1 MRLEL
6 DDPRLMDYVLGE
18 LEDGEALTV
27 AAALEQEENKAA
39 RELVEELRG
48 VTEMTRRILH
58 EDDGEIALS
67 DEQRA
72 AIVGTVG
79 VPENVVPFRNR
90 FDWVLKGVAV
100 VLVLGTIPAILGY
113 NTLGS
118 NSRAPKI
125 FQTQLVQGEAASNKS
140 TSAER
145 LPAGSYIE
153 PEHVVPQHI
162 GGLGGAMPVPPAG
175 QAPVPIVTDKGTV
188 YSNGFPGVTNG
199 ETSATAPSQ
208 SVAPTSGLQNVE
220 VEGSVR
226 VRRNFYDT
234 SDFTDEASRP
244 TTMDRNNWGDA
255 SAKGD
260 DLYQSHIGSDKL
272 ASEEKSKDA
281 TAADES
287 WDEIRVGN
295 LSGQATVGGAK
306 VEEPFVEARNR
317 LEMKANLHEGLSLT
331 YENGSERPDQ
341 SASKPAE
348 EQWAEYNVGNLTGQS
363 ELPAT
368 TPPVPALESESR
380 LGVPPNNSPWQWGSP
395 EGKPTEIVGGP
406 GTETYVK
413 VAGVKPFVAVKDE
426 PLSTF
431 SIDVD
436 TAAYSNVR
444 RFLSQGQLPPAD
456 AVRIE
461 EMVNYF
467 TYSYPQPTDGRPFA
481 VAVNGAPAPWAPERQ
496 LVRIGVKG
504 KEVPASERP
513 PANLVFLLDV
523 SGSMGDANKLPLVKE
538 SMKTLLSQLR
548 PNDRVGIVT
557 YAGDARL
564 VLGSTTCSEGGAI
577 VSAIESLQSGGS
589 TNGGGGIQMA
599 YDLAQSNF
607 IREGINRVIL
617 ATDGDFNVGT
627 TAHGDLMGMIEARA
641 KSGVFLTTLGFGMG
655 NLKDSTLE
663 QLADRGNGNYA
674 YIDNHAEAR
683 KALVDQL
690 SGTLQT
696 IAKDVKIQVEFN
708 PAKVSHYRLLGYEN
722 RALAAQDFNDDTKD
736 AGEIGAG
743 HTVTALYE
751 IIPVGA
757 SPVTGVDALKYQS
770 TTPGGIVVP
779 SDAVAPSVDPLKY
792 QNGAAPQVPESP
804 TPPVKGEERIAPEP
818 LPLPAGEWLT
828 VKMRY
833 KQPEGNESTKIDVPL
848 LAMNGDL
855 READPDFRFASA
867 VAAFGQVL
875 RNSGYRHP
883 SNFDRIIELAR
894 GAANGD
900 TDREA
905 FVDLV
910 ITAKTLSAQNR

>member
-27 AAALEQEENKAA
+27 AAALEQEENKEA

-58 EDDGEIALS
+58 EEEPGVALS

-79 VPENVVPFRNR
+79 VPENVVPFRKKLLNL
-90 FDWVLKGVAV
+90 VAGVAALALFAAATAFFV
-100 VLVLGTIPAILGY
+100 PTYGGDSGNWLANRLAPALD
-113 NTLGS
+113 S
-118 NSRAPKI
+118 APL
-125 FQTQLVQGEAASNKS
+125 TEGEY
-140 TSAER
+140 TSASSSGLHKR
-145 LPAGSYIE
+145 YIE
-153 PEHVVPQHI
+153 PEHMLPQHAEADVD
-162 GGLGGAMPVPPAG
+162 GDGLQGSPPA
-175 QAPVPIVTDKGTV
+175 
-188 YSNGFPGVTNG
+188 S
-199 ETSATAPSQ
+199 TSTR
-208 SVAPTSGLQNVE
+208 GLSNVE
-220 VEGSVR
+220 IDGSMR
-226 VRRNFYDT
+226 IRGNWYDF
-234 SDFTDEASRP
+234 D
-244 TTMDRNNWGDA
+244 NDA
-255 SAKGD
+255 STPTEDPA
-260 DLYQSHIGSDKL
+260 I
-272 ASEEKSKDA
+272 
-281 TAADES
+281 
-287 WDEIRVGN
+287 
-295 LSGQATVGGAK
+295 
-306 VEEPFVEARNR
+306 VEARNR
-317 LEMKANLHEGLSLT
+317 LEMKANPRDGLSLT
-331 YENGSERPDQ
+331 DETGSERPDQ
-341 SASKPAE
+341 SAPNPGLGKNKPQESPKPEPKPAE
-348 EQWAEYNVGNLTGQS
+348 EQWAEYNVGNLTGQT
-363 ELPAT
+363 ELPTIVASDHE
-368 TPPVPALESESR
+368 PEGVRS
-380 LGVPPNNSPWQWGSP
+380 LGEPPNNNLWQWNSP
-395 EGKPTEIVGGP
+395 TDKPTEIVGGP

-413 VAGVKPFVAVKDE
+413 VAGVKPFVAVRDE

-461 EMVNYF
+461 EMINYF
-467 TYSYPQPTDGRPFA
+467 AYSYPQPTDGRPFA
-481 VAVNGAPAPWAPERQ
+481 VAVHGAPAPWAPERQ

-564 VLGSTTCSEGGAI
+564 VLGSTPCSEGAAI

-607 IREGINRVIL
+607 IKEGINRVVM

-627 TAHGDLMGMIEARA
+627 TEHGDLMGMIEARA

-663 QLADRGNGNYA
+663 QLANRGNGNYA

-722 RALAAQDFNDDTKD
+722 RALANQDFNDDTKD

-751 IIPVGA
+751 IIPAGVR
-757 SPVTGVDALKYQS
+757 PMTGVDALKYQS
-770 TTPGGIVVP
+770 TTPGDVP
-779 SDAVAPSVDPLKY
+779 VDVQPGVPSVDALKY
-792 QNGAAPQVPESP
+792 QSGVPAPGVDVVEPAKP
-804 TPPVKGEERIAPEP
+804 GFGGEERFAPGPIPTPLPEP
-818 LPLPAGEWLT
+818 MPVPAGEWLT

-855 READPDFRFASA
+855 READADFRFASA

-875 RNSGYRHP
+875 RNSGYRH
-883 SNFDRIIELAR
+883 STNFDRIIELAR

-900 TDREA
+900 ADREA

-910 ITAKTLSAQNR
+910 ITAKTLSTQTR

>member
-18 LEDGEALTV
+18 LNEGEALTV
-27 AAALEQEENKAA
+27 AAALEQEENKEA

-58 EDDGEIALS
+58 EEDPGVSLS

-72 AIVGTVG
+72 AIVGTVSG
-79 VPENVVPFRNR
+79 AENMVPFRR
-90 FDWVLKGVAV
+90 QMLQALASVAA
-100 VLVLGTIPAILGY
+100 VLVIFFLMQIAIPKYGMLPNPVALRVQESAARAEADRLESQLARLTEPEGIAISPEPEKKQEPIRAGVEVHDLTKTYSTSEAEPIPPEERRVVMTDIGGAPFGTPGNGGFDPRTGLETQPSKDEYFGHDAIGGAGYGRVPESDASTPEDPAI
-113 NTLGS
+113 
-118 NSRAPKI
+118 
-125 FQTQLVQGEAASNKS
+125 
-140 TSAER
+140 
-145 LPAGSYIE
+145 
-153 PEHVVPQHI
+153 
-162 GGLGGAMPVPPAG
+162 
-175 QAPVPIVTDKGTV
+175 
-188 YSNGFPGVTNG
+188 
-199 ETSATAPSQ
+199 
-208 SVAPTSGLQNVE
+208 
-220 VEGSVR
+220 
-226 VRRNFYDT
+226 
-234 SDFTDEASRP
+234 
-244 TTMDRNNWGDA
+244 
-255 SAKGD
+255 
-260 DLYQSHIGSDKL
+260 
-272 ASEEKSKDA
+272 
-281 TAADES
+281 
-287 WDEIRVGN
+287 
-295 LSGQATVGGAK
+295 
-306 VEEPFVEARNR
+306 VEARNR
-317 LEMKANLHEGLSLT
+317 LEIKANVGDGLSLT
-331 YENGSERPDQ
+331 YENGTGEAANKSYNRPDQ
-341 SASKPAE
+341 SAPNPTLAEGSLKEKPKEEPKPKEMPKPAE
-348 EQWAEYNVGNLTGQS
+348 EQWAEYNVGNLTGQTA
-363 ELPAT
+363 LPEHVASHM
-368 TPPVPALESESR
+368 PEDEIGLKLGAESDTFRE
-380 LGVPPNNSPWQWGSP
+380 PWQWNTP
-395 EGKPTEIVGGP
+395 TDKPTEIVGGP

-461 EMVNYF
+461 EMINYF
-467 TYSYPQPTDGRPFA
+467 AYSYPQPTDGRPFA
-481 VAVNGAPAPWAPERQ
+481 VAVHGAPAPWAPERQ

-564 VLGSTTCSEGGAI
+564 VLGSTPCGEGAAI
-577 VSAIESLQSGGS
+577 TQAIESLNSGGS

-607 IREGINRVIL
+607 IKEGINRVVM

-627 TAHGDLMGMIEARA
+627 TEHGDLMGMIEARA

-663 QLADRGNGNYA
+663 QLANRGNGNYA

-708 PAKVSHYRLLGYEN
+708 PARVSHYRLLGYEN
-722 RALAAQDFNDDTKD
+722 RALANQDFNDDTKD

-751 IIPVGA
+751 IIPAGA
-757 SPVTGVDALKYQS
+757 TPVTGVDALKYQS
-770 TTPGGIVVP
+770 TAPSATPVP
-779 SDAVAPSVDPLKY
+779 AEPSAPSVDPLKY
-792 QNGAAPQVPESP
+792 QTGIPAPGADVAQ
-804 TPPVKGEERIAPEP
+804 PVKPGFGGEERFAPEP
-818 LPLPAGEWLT
+818 MPVPMPVPAGEWLT

-855 READPDFRFASA
+855 REVDADFRFASA

-875 RNSGYRHP
+875 RNSGYRH
-883 SNFDRIIELAR
+883 STNFDRIIELAR

-900 TDREA
+900 VDREA

-910 ITAKTLSAQNR
+910 ITAKTLSTQNR

>member
-18 LEDGEALTV
+18 LEDGEALSV
-27 AAALEQEENKAA
+27 AAALEQEENKEA

-58 EDDGEIALS
+58 EEDPGVALS

-79 VPENVVPFRNR
+79 EDPFANVERFRR
-90 FDWVLKGVAV
+90 SLIVLSKAVAA
-100 VLVLGTIPAILGY
+100 VLLIGAFASVIGY
-113 NTLGS
+113 NTLGGVS
-118 NSRAPKI
+118 PEPLLSRAEPI
-125 FQTQLVQGEAASNKS
+125 EGQESARLAQQLEQIS
-140 TSAER
+140 
-145 LPAGSYIE
+145 
-153 PEHVVPQHI
+153 PE
-162 GGLGGAMPVPPAG
+162 
-175 QAPVPIVTDKGTV
+175 
-188 YSNGFPGVTNG
+188 
-199 ETSATAPSQ
+199 Q
-208 SVAPTSGLQNVE
+208 SVALSPQRNDFEVNDEVLTYSQEGLGSAGAQGAPPASTPAEDLKNVE
-220 VEGSVR
+220 IGGSVQIR
-226 VRRNFYDT
+226 GNWLDGDT
-234 SDFTDEASRP
+234 PTGAGRESDQAVVEQRTRLGVKTDFADEPS
-244 TTMDRNNWGDA
+244 TFIEFDGYNNWGDA
-255 SAKGD
+255 D
-260 DLYQSHIGSDKL
+260 DAEL
-272 ASEEKSKDA
+272 
-281 TAADES
+281 
-287 WDEIRVGN
+287 
-295 LSGQATVGGAK
+295 
-306 VEEPFVEARNR
+306 VEARNR
-317 LEMKANLHEGLSLT
+317 LEMKANLRDGLSLS
-331 YENGSERPDQ
+331 YENEKDDAAIKSAPSDGLKQKVQGELQVDGSLATNPV
-341 SASKPAE
+341 E
-348 EQWAEYNVGNLTGQS
+348 EQWAEYNVGNLTGQTA
-363 ELPAT
+363 LPEQVASHM
-368 TPPVPALESESR
+368 PEDI
-380 LGVPPNNSPWQWGSP
+380 SPFAGNMSAGKAWQWNTP
-395 EGKPTEIVGGP
+395 TDKPTEIVGGP

-461 EMVNYF
+461 EMINYF
-467 TYSYPQPTDGRPFA
+467 AYSYPQPTDGRPFA
-481 VAVNGAPAPWAPERQ
+481 VAVHGAPAPWAPERQ

-557 YAGDARL
+557 YAGDARQ
-564 VLGSTTCSEGGAI
+564 VLGSTPCSEGAAI
-577 VSAIESLQSGGS
+577 TQAIESLNSGGS
-589 TNGGGGIQMA
+589 TNGGGGIQVA

-607 IREGINRVIL
+607 IKEGINRVVM
-617 ATDGDFNVGT
+617 ATDGDFNVGAT
-627 TAHGDLMGMIEARA
+627 EHGDLMGLIEARA

-663 QLADRGNGNYA
+663 QLANRGNGNYA

-722 RALAAQDFNDDTKD
+722 RALANQDFNDDTKD

-751 IIPVGA
+751 IIPAGGT
-757 SPVTGVDALKYQS
+757 PVTGVDALKHQRA
-770 TTPGGIVVP
+770 TTSAPVSVEP
-779 SDAVAPSVDPLKY
+779 SAPSVDPLKY
-792 QNGAAPQVPESP
+792 QTGVPAPGADVVEPSKPGFG
-804 TPPVKGEERIAPEP
+804 GEERFAPGPIPTPLPEP
-818 LPLPAGEWLT
+818 MPVPAGEWLT

-855 READPDFRFASA
+855 REVDADFRFASA

-875 RNSGYRHP
+875 RNSGYRHS
-883 SNFDRIIELAR
+883 SNFDRIVELAR
-894 GAANGD
+894 GASNGD
-900 TDREA
+900 AEREA

-910 ITAKTLSAQNR
+910 ITAKTLSTQNR

>member
-18 LEDGEALTV
+18 LEDGEALTL
-27 AAALEQEENKAA
+27 AAALEQEENKEA

-58 EDDGEIALS
+58 EEDPGVALS
-67 DEQRA
+67 EEQRA

-79 VPENVVPFRNR
+79 VEENVVPFRKR
-90 FDWVLKGVAV
+90 VGWILKGVAAI
-100 VLVLGTIPAILGY
+100 LVLGTFYSIISY

-118 NSRAPKI
+118 YSSAPMVY
-125 FQTQLVQGEAASNKS
+125 QTQLVQGADS
-140 TSAER
+140 SAESA
-145 LPAGSYIE
+145 PAATSDIE
-153 PEHVVPQHI
+153 FKITDV
-162 GGLGGAMPVPPAG
+162 GGDPYSPPGNGGFDPRTG
-175 QAPVPIVTDKGTV
+175 LEIQ
-188 YSNGFPGVTNG
+188 
-199 ETSATAPSQ
+199 PSQ
-208 SVAPTSGLQNVE
+208 GN
-220 VEGSVR
+220 
-226 VRRNFYDT
+226 T
-234 SDFTDEASRP
+234 SDQTGSNPSTDRTP
-244 TTMDRNNWGDA
+244 MLRNGNHNAPRAFGYGRVPE
-255 SAKGD
+255 SNV
-260 DLYQSHIGSDKL
+260 SP
-272 ASEEKSKDA
+272 SEDPA
-281 TAADES
+281 
-287 WDEIRVGN
+287 I
-295 LSGQATVGGAK
+295 
-306 VEEPFVEARNR
+306 VEARNH
-317 LEMKANLHEGLSLT
+317 LEMKANLRDGLSLS
-331 YENGSERPDQ
+331 YENDSDRPDL
-341 SASKPAE
+341 SAPDSTDAYRKSKEKPKDVPKPAE
-348 EQWAEYNVGNLTGQS
+348 EQWAEYNVGNLTGQTA
-363 ELPAT
+363 LPEQVASNHE
-368 TPPVPALESESR
+368 VESAPGYGRRPE
-380 LGVPPNNSPWQWGSP
+380 NNLWQWNTP
-395 EGKPTEIVGGP
+395 TDKPTEIVGGP

-413 VAGVKPFVAVKDE
+413 VAGVKPFIAVKDE

-467 TYSYPQPTDGRPFA
+467 AYSYPQPMDGRPFA
-481 VAVNGAPAPWAPERQ
+481 VAVHGAPAPWAHERQ

-504 KEVPASERP
+504 MEVPASERP

-564 VLGSTTCSEGGAI
+564 VLGSTPCSEGAAI

-607 IREGINRVIL
+607 IKEGINRVIM
-617 ATDGDFNVGT
+617 ATDGDFNVGNT
-627 TAHGDLMGMIEARA
+627 EHGDLMSMIEARA

-722 RALAAQDFNDDTKD
+722 RALANQDFNDDTKD

-757 SPVTGVDALKYQS
+757 PPVSGVDALKYQS
-770 TTPGGIVVP
+770 TTPG
-779 SDAVAPSVDPLKY
+779 VDPLRY
-792 QNGAAPQVPESP
+792 STSETQAPETDGAPNFGP
-804 TPPVKGEERIAPEP
+804 EERLVPKP
-818 LPLPAGEWLT
+818 LPMPDPVGEWLT

-833 KQPEGNESTKIDVPL
+833 KQPDGNESTKIEVPL

-855 READPDFRFASA
+855 READSDFRFASA

-875 RNSGYRHP
+875 RNRGYQHP

-900 TDREA
+900 ADREA

-910 ITAKTLSAQNR
+910 ITAKTLSTQTR

>member
-18 LEDGEALTV
+18 LNDGEALTV

-58 EDDGEIALS
+58 EEDAGVALS

-79 VPENVVPFRNR
+79 VPMNVVPIRKRVFK
-90 FDWVLKGVAV
+90 VLVGVAAV
-100 VLVLGTIPAILGY
+100 ALFAFATAVFVPTYGGLPRPLRTSLLGEKEVTDPRQFGTYTETVGDAESESKDSSLESLWGSEAQTSAPPQPKPEPEKKPEPKKPISQASDPRNIEVSGSIRIRGDSNKTDENFFDKKLVEERTRLGT
-113 NTLGS
+113 
-118 NSRAPKI
+118 RA
-125 FQTQLVQGEAASNKS
+125 
-140 TSAER
+140 
-145 LPAGSYIE
+145 
-153 PEHVVPQHI
+153 
-162 GGLGGAMPVPPAG
+162 
-175 QAPVPIVTDKGTV
+175 
-188 YSNGFPGVTNG
+188 
-199 ETSATAPSQ
+199 
-208 SVAPTSGLQNVE
+208 
-220 VEGSVR
+220 
-226 VRRNFYDT
+226 
-234 SDFTDEASRP
+234 DFTDESSLFTEA
-244 TTMDRNNWGDA
+244 DEYDNWGDA
-255 SAKGD
+255 SSKD
-260 DLYQSHIGSDKL
+260 VDLYQSHIGLDKL
-272 ASEEKSKDA
+272 ASEEKPKDA

-287 WDEIRVGN
+287 WDELRVGN

-406 GTETYVK
+406 GSETYVK

-467 TYSYPQPTDGRPFA
+467 AYSYPQPTDGRPFA

-757 SPVTGVDALKYQS
+757 SPVSGVDALKYQS